1 MRNLAKHLPDS
12 SGFDLKHI
20 LVEPGKPISLKKD
33 FDPAYS
39 GNFKDKEETLT
50 ELRLNIEQLAGQQD
64 ILYANG
70 TYALLLVLQALDA
83 AGKDSTIKHVM
94 SGVNPQGCEVY
105 SFKAPFQ
112 EELDH
117 DYLWRA
123 AKRLPRRGR
132 IGIFNRSYYEEVLV
146 VRVHPEILAKQHL
159 PPCEKDQSIWKH
171 RFEEINCFERY
182 LVNNGI
188 IVLKLFLNV
197 SKKEQ
202 KVRFLKRIEEK
213 EQKLEVFGRRRPGTA
228 ALGGAHGGIRRY
240 AHSHQHRLGTVV
252 YCPSRP
258 QVVHS
263 PLCLRDHRCYAKVT
277 WLEISEGQRRTT
289 RRAAKSKG
297 GVAQRKVKALHDS
310 PIRRTAQIGKRLGQD
325 WRSDV
330 GAFAYP

>member
-39 GNFKDKEETLT
+39 GNFKDKEETLI

-213 EQKLEVFGRRRPGTA
+213 EKNWKFSAADVLERRHWAEYVAAYEDMLTHTSTDWAAWFVVPADHKWFTRLCVSEIVVATLKSLGLKYPKIGDEQLAELQK
-228 ALGGAHGGIRRY
+228 
-240 AHSHQHRLGTVV
+240 
-252 YCPSRP
+252 
-258 QVVHS
+258 
-263 PLCLRDHRCYAKVT
+263 AKEE
-277 WLEISEGQRRTT
+277 LLKE
-289 RRAAKSKG
+289 K
-297 GVAQRKVKALHDS
+297 
-310 PIRRTAQIGKRLGQD
+310 
-325 WRSDV
+325 
-330 GAFAYP
+330 

>member
-64 ILYANG
+64 ILYAND
-70 TYALLLVLQALDA
+70 TYALLVVLQALDA

-94 SGVNPQGCEVY
+94 SGVNPQGCEVH
-105 SFKAPFQ
+105 SFKAPSQ

-123 AKRLPRRGR
+123 AKRLPRRGA

-146 VRVHPEILAKQHL
+146 VRVHPEQLAKQHL
-159 PPCEKDQSIWKH
+159 PPLGKDQSIWKK

-182 LVNNGI
+182 LVDNGI
-188 IVLKLFLNV
+188 ILLKFFLNV
-197 SKKEQ
+197 SKEEQ
-202 KVRFLKRIEEK
+202 KVRFLKRIDEK
-213 EQKLEVFGRRRPGTA
+213 EKNWKFSSADALERRHWEEYMSAYEDMLTHTSTDWARWFVVPADHKWFTRLCVAEIVVATLKSLGLKYPKIGEEQLAELQK
-228 ALGGAHGGIRRY
+228 
-240 AHSHQHRLGTVV
+240 
-252 YCPSRP
+252 
-258 QVVHS
+258 
-263 PLCLRDHRCYAKVT
+263 AKEE
-277 WLEISEGQRRTT
+277 LLNEN
-289 RRAAKSKG
+289 K
-297 GVAQRKVKALHDS
+297 DS
-310 PIRRTAQIGKRLGQD
+310 
-325 WRSDV
+325 S
-330 GAFAYP
+330 

>member
-50 ELRLNIEQLAGQQD
+50 ELRLNVEQLAGQQD

-83 AGKDSTIKHVM
+83 AGKDSAIKHVM

-105 SFKAPFQ
+105 SFKAPSQ

-146 VRVHPEILAKQHL
+146 VRVHPELLAKQHL
-159 PPCEKDQSIWKH
+159 PPCEKD
-171 RFEEINCFERY
+171 
-182 LVNNGI
+182 
-188 IVLKLFLNV
+188 
-197 SKKEQ
+197 
-202 KVRFLKRIEEK
+202 
-213 EQKLEVFGRRRPGTA
+213 
-228 ALGGAHGGIRRY
+228 
-240 AHSHQHRLGTVV
+240 RLGTLVHR
-252 YCPSRP
+252 PSGP
-258 QVVHS
+258 QMVHP
-263 PLCLRDHRCYAKVT
+263 PLCLRNYRRYTKVT
-277 WLEISEGQRRTT
+277 RLEIPEGQR
-289 RRAAKSKG
+289 
-297 GVAQRKVKALHDS
+297 
-310 PIRRTAQIGKRLGQD
+310 
-325 WRSDV
+325 
-330 GAFAYP
+330 

>member
-39 GNFKDKEETLT
+39 GNFKDTEETLT

-202 KVRFLKRIEEK
+202 KVRFLTRIEEK
-213 EQKLEVFGRRRPGTA
+213 EKNWKFSAADVLERRHWAEYMAAYEDMLTHTSTDWAPWFVVPADHKWFTRLCVSEIVVATLKSLGLKYPKIGDEQLAELQK
-228 ALGGAHGGIRRY
+228 
-240 AHSHQHRLGTVV
+240 
-252 YCPSRP
+252 
-258 QVVHS
+258 
-263 PLCLRDHRCYAKVT
+263 AKEE
-277 WLEISEGQRRTT
+277 LLNE
-289 RRAAKSKG
+289 K
-297 GVAQRKVKALHDS
+297 
-310 PIRRTAQIGKRLGQD
+310 
-325 WRSDV
+325 
-330 GAFAYP
+330 

>member
-1 MRNLAKHLPDS
+1 MRNLAKRLPDS

-20 LVEPGKPISLKKD
+20 LVEPGKPISLKRD

-39 GNFKDKEETLT
+39 GNFKDTEETLT
-50 ELRLNIEQLAGQQD
+50 ELRLNIEQLASQQD

-70 TYALLLVLQALDA
+70 TYALLLVLQGLDA

-123 AKRLPRRGR
+123 AKRLPRRGK

-159 PPCEKDQSIWKH
+159 PPREKDQSIWKH

-213 EQKLEVFGRRRPGTA
+213 EKNWKFSAADVLERRHWADYMAAYEEMLAHTSTDWARWFVVPADHKWFTRLCVSEIVVATLKSLGLKYPKIGDEQLAELQK
-228 ALGGAHGGIRRY
+228 
-240 AHSHQHRLGTVV
+240 
-252 YCPSRP
+252 
-258 QVVHS
+258 
-263 PLCLRDHRCYAKVT
+263 AKEE
-277 WLEISEGQRRTT
+277 LLNE
-289 RRAAKSKG
+289 K
-297 GVAQRKVKALHDS
+297 
-310 PIRRTAQIGKRLGQD
+310 
-325 WRSDV
+325 
-330 GAFAYP
+330 

>member
-1 MRNLAKHLPDS
+1 M
-12 SGFDLKHI
+12 
-20 LVEPGKPISLKKD
+20 
-33 FDPAYS
+33 
-39 GNFKDKEETLT
+39 
-50 ELRLNIEQLAGQQD
+50 
-64 ILYANG
+64 
-70 TYALLLVLQALDA
+70 
-83 AGKDSTIKHVM
+83 
-94 SGVNPQGCEVY
+94 Y

-182 LVNNGI
+182 LVNNSI

-213 EQKLEVFGRRRPGTA
+213 DKNWKFSAADVLERRHWAEHMAAYEDMFNHTSTDWAPWFIVPADHKWFTRLCVSEIIVATLKSLRLKYPKVSDEQIAELQK
-228 ALGGAHGGIRRY
+228 
-240 AHSHQHRLGTVV
+240 
-252 YCPSRP
+252 
-258 QVVHS
+258 
-263 PLCLRDHRCYAKVT
+263 AKEE
-277 WLEISEGQRRTT
+277 LLNE
-289 RRAAKSKG
+289 K
-297 GVAQRKVKALHDS
+297 
-310 PIRRTAQIGKRLGQD
+310 
-325 WRSDV
+325 
-330 GAFAYP
+330 

>member
-83 AGKDSTIKHVM
+83 AGKDSAIKHVM

-123 AKRLPRRGR
+123 AKRLPRRGK

-159 PPCEKDQSIWKH
+159 PPCEKDQSIWKR

-188 IVLKLFLNV
+188 IVLKLFLT
-197 SKKEQ
+197 
-202 KVRFLKRIEEK
+202 F
-213 EQKLEVFGRRRPGTA
+213 RRRNRKCASSNGSRKKRKTGSFRPPTSWN
-228 ALGGAHGGIRRY
+228 GGIGRSTLGHTKICSLTPAPIGPPGSLCPPITNGSR
-240 AHSHQHRLGTVV
+240 AFVSPRL
-252 YCPSRP
+252 S
-258 QVVHS
+258 S
-263 PLCLRDHRCYAKVT
+263 LR
-277 WLEISEGQRRTT
+277 
-289 RRAAKSKG
+289 
-297 GVAQRKVKALHDS
+297 
-310 PIRRTAQIGKRLGQD
+310 
-325 WRSDV
+325 
-330 GAFAYP
+330 